1 METDKKGQILIVDDQ
16 PENLKV
22 LSDFLIESGFEVLVA
37 KAGEKAIKQLQ
48 KASPDLILLDVM
60 MPGIDGFETCRR
72 LKASEATKEIP
83 IIFMTVLSDPVDKVK
98 GLTLGGADY
107 ITKPFQQEEVL
118 ARLES
123 QLSAIR
129 LRRQLQQQNE
139 QLQKEN
145 QARER
150 ALHERQQAEEAL
162 LQSETRLK
170 SFFEATSEAVL
181 IHEQGVILDA
191 NRAAED
197 LLGYTTTELIGKHV
211 LEITATESHGLLHQR
226 LLSPGDYPPTEAV
239 RLRKDGSTFIAEV
252 SARDI
257 RYQGRPARVVGM
269 RDITQARQAQDA
281 LRLIFEGTA
290 SKTGDD
296 FFRACVRY
304 LAKILQVRYA
314 LVTEFAHQTKK
325 RVRTLAFWEGND
337 FRSNWEYVLAKTPC
351 DSVLKGELAFYA
363 KGVQAKFPDAQAL
376 VELGAES
383 FWGIPLRDSGGNIL
397 GHLAVLDTQPMALDS
412 HKESILK
419 IFADRA
425 GAELERKHSEDILQR
440 AKDAAEIASR
450 AKSDFL
456 SKMSHELRTPLNAIL
471 GFTQQMS
478 SDSLLSPEYQ
488 NYLGIINRSGEHL
501 LALINDV
508 LEMSRIESGQITLFE
523 TNFDFHRLLQS
534 LQEMLQLK
542 TESKDL
548 QLIFKQAPN
557 VAQYIRTDE
566 GKLRQVLINLLGN
579 AIKFTEKG
587 SIILRVSTPSLP
599 PPTPHASN
607 PAPFTL
613 HFEVEDTG
621 PGISSD
627 EMKTL
632 FNAFAQGQKA
642 QRSHE
647 GTGLGLPISRE
658 FVKLMKGDISVNSVL
673 NQGTIFKFDIQVQV
687 VAPTKMQTTQQTRKV
702 IGLTPDQP
710 EYRILVVEDNQVSR
724 LLLVKLLS
732 SLGFQVREAVN
743 GKDAIALWKSWRP
756 NLIWMD
762 IQMPVM
768 DGCEATRRIKAG
780 AGEAGEAGEAG
791 GAGGENVETR
801 YIADGGDRKQ
811 ETGDRSSETQGIQA
825 SALNPHSIQNPKSKI
840 QNRPILSPP
849 PPIVIALTAAAFAE
863 DRAKVL
869 SAGCDDFVSKPFR
882 REVILDKMAEYL
894 GVKYVY
900 Q

>member
-37 KAGEKAIKQLQ
+37 KTGDTAIKQLK

-83 IIFMTVLSDPVDKVK
+83 IIFMTVLSDQVDKVK
-98 GLTLGGADY
+98 GLTIGGADY

-123 QLSAIR
+123 QLACVR

-139 QLQKEN
+139 QLQQEN
-145 QARER
+145 QAREQ

-162 LQSETRLK
+162 LQSEERLQR
-170 SFFEATSEAVL
+170 FFEATSEAVL
-181 IHEQGVILDA
+181 MHEKGVILDA
-191 NRAAED
+191 NRAAET
-197 LLGYTTTELIGKHV
+197 LLGYSFTELIGKHL
-211 LEITATESHGLLHQR
+211 LEITAPESHGLLCQR
-226 LLSPGDYPPTEAV
+226 LRSPGDYPPTEAV
-239 RLRKDGSTFIAEV
+239 GLRKDGSTFIAEV
-252 SARDI
+252 SAKSI
-257 RYQGRPARVVGM
+257 HYQGRSARVLGI
-269 RDITQARQAQDA
+269 RDITQDKKAEDA
-281 LRLIFEGTA
+281 LRLIVEVAA

-296 FFRACVRY
+296 FFRACVQY
-304 LAKILQVRYA
+304 LAEILQVRYA
-314 LVTEFAHQTKK
+314 LVTEFADQTKT
-325 RVRTLAFWEGND
+325 RARTLAFWAGQD
-337 FRSNWEYVLAKTPC
+337 FRSNWEYVFANTPC
-351 DSVLKGELAFYA
+351 GSVLKGETAFYP
-363 KGVQAKFPDAQAL
+363 KDLQAKFPEAKAL
-376 VELGAES
+376 AELGAES

-425 GAELERKHSEDILQR
+425 GAELERKLAEDALQL
-440 AKDAAEIASR
+440 AKEAAEIANR

-478 SDSLLSPEYQ
+478 SDALLSSEYQ

-508 LEMSRIESGQITLFE
+508 LEMARIESGQITLFE
-523 TNFDFHRLLQS
+523 TDFDFHRLLQS

-542 TESKDL
+542 TESKNL
-548 QLIFKQAPN
+548 QLIFERTSN
-557 VAQYIRTDE
+557 VPQYIRADE

-587 SIILRVSTPSLP
+587 NIVLRVSASSPRQSTPDS
-599 PPTPHASN
+599 PPTPHLHH
-607 PAPFTL
+607 TL

-621 PGISSD
+621 PGISTN

-632 FNAFAQGQKA
+632 FNAFAQGQQA

-658 FVKLMKGDISVNSVL
+658 FVKLMKGDINVDSIL
-673 NQGTIFKFDIQVQV
+673 NQGTIFKFDIQVQAA
-687 VAPTKMQTTQQTRKV
+687 APTKMQTTQQTRKV
-702 IGLTPDQP
+702 IGLAPGQP
-710 EYRILVVEDNQVSR
+710 EYRILVVEDNKFSR

-732 SLGFQVREAVN
+732 SVGFQVREAVN
-743 GKDAIALWKSWRP
+743 GKEAVDLWKSWRP

-768 DGCEATRRIKAG
+768 DGCEATRLIKAG
-780 AGEAGEAGEAG
+780 AGRAGEENGEARYIAYGGDGGDGEAG
-791 GAGGENVETR
+791 GAGEEQSQNSYSMR
-801 YIADGGDRKQ
+801 HN
-811 ETGDRSSETQGIQA
+811 SSK
-825 SALNPHSIQNPKSKI
+825 IQNPKSKI
-840 QNRPILSPP
+840 QTLPPFSPP
-849 PPIVIALTAAAFAE
+849 ALSSSPIVIALTAAAFAE

-869 SAGCDDFVSKPFR
+869 SSGCDDFVSKPFQ

-894 GVKYVY
+894 GVQYMR

>member
-72 LKASEATKEIP
+72 LKASETTKEIP
-83 IIFMTVLSDPVDKVK
+83 VIFMTVLSEPVDKVK
-98 GLTLGGADY
+98 GFTLGGADY

-118 ARLES
+118 VRLES
-123 QLSAIR
+123 QLSYVK
-129 LRRQLQQQNE
+129 LKRQLQLQNE
-139 QLQKEN
+139 QLKQEN
-145 QARER
+145 RAREL
-150 ALHERQQAEEAL
+150 ALHERQQAEAAL
-162 LQSETRLK
+162 LQSEERLRR
-170 SFFEATSEAVL
+170 FFEATSEAVL
-181 IHEQGVILDA
+181 IHEKGVILDA
-191 NRAAED
+191 NRAAET
-197 LLGYTTTELIGKHV
+197 LLGYSVTELIGKHL
-211 LEITATESHGLLHQR
+211 LEIAAAESHALIRQR
-226 LLSPGDYPPTEAV
+226 LRSLVDYPPTEAV
-239 RLRKDGSTFIAEV
+239 GLRKDGSTFITEF

-257 RYQGRPARVVGM
+257 SYQGRSARVLGI
-269 RDITQARQAQDA
+269 RDITQAKQAKDA
-281 LRLIFEGTA
+281 LRLIVEGTA

-304 LAKILQVRYA
+304 LAEVLQVRYA
-314 LVTEFAHQTKK
+314 LVTEFANQIKT
-325 RVRTLAFWEGND
+325 RVRTLAYWQGED
-337 FRSNWEYVLAKTPC
+337 FVNNFEYDLADTPC
-351 DSVLKGELAFYA
+351 ADVLSGKTSFYPE
-363 KGVQAKFPDAQAL
+363 GVQARFPKDQDL
-376 VELGAES
+376 VDLGAQS
-383 FWGIPLRDSGGNIL
+383 FLGIPLKDSGGNIL
-397 GHLAVLDTQPMALDS
+397 GHLAVMNTQPMALDS

-419 IFADRA
+419 IFAARA
-425 GAELERKHSEDILQR
+425 GAELERKLAEDALQQ
-440 AKDAAEIASR
+440 AKEAAEVANR

-471 GFTQQMS
+471 GFTQQIS
-478 SDSLLSPEYQ
+478 SDALLSPEYQ
-488 NYLGIINRSGEHL
+488 EYLGIINRSGEHL

-523 TNFDFHRLLQS
+523 TDFDFHRLLQS

-542 TESKDL
+542 TESKGL
-548 QLIFKQAPN
+548 QLIFDRAHN
-557 VAQYIRTDE
+557 VPQYVRTDE

-587 SIILRVSTPSLP
+587 SIILRVSTPY
-599 PPTPHASN
+599 TPHSKSH
-607 PAPFTL
+607 TL

-621 PGISSD
+621 PGITSE

-642 QRSHE
+642 RRSQE

-658 FVKLMKGDISVNSVL
+658 FVKLMNGDISVSSSL
-673 NQGTIFKFDIQVQV
+673 NQGTIFKFDIQVHAVQ
-687 VAPTKMQTTQQTRKV
+687 PPEMQTTQQTRKV
-702 IGLTPDQP
+702 IGLAPDQP

-732 SLGFQVREAVN
+732 SVGFQVCEAVN
-743 GKDAIALWKSWRP
+743 GKESVALWENWRP
-756 NLIWMD
+756 HLIWMD
-762 IQMPVM
+762 MQMPVM
-768 DGCEATRRIKAG
+768 DGYEATRRIKAG
-780 AGEAGEAGEAG
+780 EESACVGEAW
-791 GAGGENVETR
+791 GAGKTEGAEGER
-801 YIADGGDRKQ
+801 SQKADVRSQ
-811 ETGDRSSETQGIQA
+811 ESEGKGHRRQGTGDKGGEE
-825 SALNPHSIQNPKSKI
+825 IQNPKSKI
-840 QNRPILSPP
+840 QNLSHLLNPKLHIPCPI
-849 PPIVIALTAAAFAE
+849 IIALTAAAFEE

-894 GVKYVY
+894 DVRYVY